1 MWIKTKD
8 GRYYN
13 LDKVTA
19 LDIKQSEKNSR
30 EYILYAIID
39 GKGWPLGCYRSVE
52 KAQETME
59 DIMDAYFDDCVLY
72 EMD

>member
-39 GKGWPLGCYRSVE
+39 GKRMAAWLLPLRGES
-52 KAQETME
+52 AGN
-59 DIMDAYFDDCVLY
+59 Y
-72 EMD
+72 ERHHGRIFR